1 MKGPGALLFIIPFLS
16 LGSAMFAQE
25 DSVFAPF
32 VSRLSVET
40 QGDTIKLTWIDSR
53 DVTGPVY
60 VSRST
65 QPIQNTVGLSKLPSV
80 EVPYGAQSYI
90 DRLDTSGTWY
100 FSVMA
105 SDGKGRRYDV
115 IIPYNNT
122 ISVKTNLAGDEKP
135 LKSMETAETPPLAAK
150 SSAGVGVTNA
160 AEAQKAVPFSDISA
174 TVQGDG
180 VNLSFHTLKG
190 GKTVVV
196 YRNAQPIQTTQD
208 LLDAVI
214 VQTGVSSSPFID
226 YPVPGIPYY
235 YAIFLEDDLKTGTAT
250 IEKGKNATI
259 VPVEIPAGKY
269 RIGLPGPQNDVR
281 SMPLPL
287 LSIYTA
293 YPNAD
298 PGSGIPAPQPL
309 SEGATKAVAQWA
321 TARTEPA
328 IPDKKPRA
336 FSQDLSTPAGGE
348 EYALKTVVQGP
359 FARKDWE
366 AVKDQ
371 LSKYLS
377 LPRSSASEGRARF
390 YLGQAFYFS
399 ADQRSALFEFL
410 LVQSSYPQEATEW
423 IQAVLPRLLINAE
436 P

>member
-1 MKGPGALLFIIPFLS
+1 MKGPGALFFIIPLLS

-25 DSVFAPF
+25 DTVFAPF
-32 VSRLSVET
+32 VSRLSAEA
-40 QGDTIKLTWIDSR
+40 QGDTIKLTWVDSR

-60 VSRST
+60 VIRST
-65 QPIQNTVGLSKLPSV
+65 QPIQNTGALSKLPSV

-90 DRLDTSGTWY
+90 DRVDASGTWY

-105 SDGKGRRYDV
+105 SDEKGRRYDV

-122 ISVKTNLAGDEKP
+122 ISVKTSLAADEKP
-135 LKSMETAETPPLAAK
+135 VTPLEAGKIASPATKSTSSETPT
-150 SSAGVGVTNA
+150 GQ
-160 AEAQKAVPFSDISA
+160 AQKTVPFSDISA
-174 TVQGDG
+174 TVQGDA
-180 VNLSFHTLKG
+180 VNLSFHTLNS

-196 YRNAQPIQTTQD
+196 YRNAQPIQSTVD

-214 VQTGVSSSPFID
+214 VQTGVTSSPFID
-226 YPVPGIPYY
+226 YPVPGISYY
-235 YAIFLEDDLKTGTAT
+235 YAIFLEDDLKTGSAV

-269 RIGLPGPQNDVR
+269 RIGLPGPQNDIR

-293 YPNAD
+293 YPHAD
-298 PGSGIPAPQPL
+298 PGSGIPVPQPL

-321 TARTEPA
+321 TAPTERVK
-328 IPDKKPRA
+328 PDKKPRA

-359 FARKDWE
+359 FAHKDWE

-399 ADQRSALFEFL
+399 GDPRSALFEFL

-423 IQAVLPRLLINAE
+423 IQAVLPRLLVNAE

>member
-1 MKGPGALLFIIPFLS
+1 
-16 LGSAMFAQE
+16 MFAQE
-25 DSVFAPF
+25 DTVFAPF
-32 VSRLSVET
+32 VSRLSAET
-40 QGDTIKLTWIDSR
+40 QGDTVKLTWIDSR

-65 QPIQNTVGLSKLPSV
+65 QPIQNTAGLSKLPSV

-90 DRLDTSGTWY
+90 DRLDAAGTWY
-100 FSVMA
+100 YSVMA

-122 ISVKTNLAGDEKP
+122 ISVKISLAVNQEEPKEGGKA
-135 LKSMETAETPPLAAK
+135 SPPAAK
-150 SSAGVGVTNA
+150 PKSSPGETTV
-160 AEAQKAVPFSDISA
+160 AEAQKTVPFSDISA
-174 TVQGDG
+174 TVQGDA
-180 VNLSFHTLKG
+180 VNLSFHSLKS

-214 VQTGVSSSPFID
+214 VQTGVTSSPFID
-226 YPVPGIPYY
+226 YPVPGISYF
-235 YAIFLEDDLKTGTAT
+235 YAIFLEDDLKTGTAA

-269 RIGLPGPQNDVR
+269 RIGLPGPQNDIR

-293 YPNAD
+293 YPHAD
-298 PGSGIPAPQPL
+298 PGSGIPVPQPL
-309 SEGATKAVAQWA
+309 SEEATKAVARWA
-321 TARTEPA
+321 TVRTEPA
-328 IPDKKPRA
+328 KPDKKPRA

-359 FARKDWE
+359 FAHKDWE

-399 ADQRSALFEFL
+399 GDPRSALFEFL